1 MTDGSPPDADL
12 EGVQLSAEWSR
23 NFFLNSLAPLLEG
36 LQAPS
41 PGLPATPTV
50 DDLARACESLRIRSP
65 RAARLEVGVLALDLL
80 HESVPK
86 DQPCGRP
93 GLAAI
98 WGVPIV
104 PSATLAAGAWRM
116 LDADGEEIAAGDLLC
131 PVPRRTETGETG
143 AMDDDPQPT
152 EPEPTEPTAAPTF
165 SGSAPWGTFAI
176 SGKWSDPEGESD
188 QPKETT

>member
-1 MTDGSPPDADL
+1 MTSDIPSDDGRPLSRVDL
-12 EGVQLSAEWSR
+12 EVLFERLWEARPE
-23 NFFLNSLAPLLEG
+23 
-36 LQAPS
+36 PS
-41 PGLPATPTV
+41 QPGPPPTLTV
-50 DDLARACESLRIRSP
+50 DDLARAYESLRIQSP
-65 RAARLEVGVLALDLL
+65 RAARLEVGVLALGLL

-86 DQPCGRP
+86 GQPCGP
-93 GLAAI
+93 SGLAAI

-104 PSATLAAGAWRM
+104 PNAELAPGAWRM
-116 LDADGEEIAAGDLLC
+116 LDADGEEIAAGDLY

-165 SGSAPWGTFAI
+165 SGTAPWGTFAI